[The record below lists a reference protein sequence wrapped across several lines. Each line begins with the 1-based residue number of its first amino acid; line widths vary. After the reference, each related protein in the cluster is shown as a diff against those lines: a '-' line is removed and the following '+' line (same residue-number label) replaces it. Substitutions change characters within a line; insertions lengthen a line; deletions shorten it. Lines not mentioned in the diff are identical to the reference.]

1 MSGRRPASFFRGG
14 ELRGL
19 VVFAVLAVVG
29 WVVVINTARPKAA
42 PEVPAAVAADPRPLE
57 PDTSLAFQGLIDR
70 TEMGPRDNAAYK
82 ELLDRAR
89 ATSPEKLAKD
99 ARRDVFY
106 THLWERPDL
115 YRGVPVHLEGTLRK
129 VLPHAKVSEA
139 FTPKGR
145 LTEAWF
151 FTPESQR
158 LPYVVMV
165 EDFPPGLPIG
175 ENLGEPVSVD
185 AYFLKLL
192 RYEAGDTPRAAPL
205 LVGRLRWKP
214 RDSGPGMPA
223 PGAGG
228 KNSWNVTIIVVVVAL
243 VVYIA
248 FRLLAQVRRVTTP
261 LRRPD
266 LRSLDRSTEEIAPEA
281 LADWL
286 ASVPDEEDED
296 KHPS

>member
-1 MSGRRPASFFRGG
+1 M
-14 ELRGL
+14 
-19 VVFAVLAVVG
+19 
-29 WVVVINTARPKAA
+29 
-42 PEVPAAVAADPRPLE
+42 
-57 PDTSLAFQGLIDR
+57 
-70 TEMGPRDNAAYK
+70 
-82 ELLDRAR
+82 
-89 ATSPEKLAKD
+89 
-99 ARRDVFY
+99 
-106 THLWERPDL
+106 
-115 YRGVPVHLEGTLRK
+115 PVHLEGTLRK
-129 VLPHAKVSEA
+129 VLPHAKVSEV

-145 LTEAWF
+145 LMEAWF

-175 ENLGEPVSVD
+175 ENLGEPVVVD

-192 RYEAGDTPRAAPL
+192 RYKAGDTDRAAPL

-228 KNSWNVTIIVVVVAL
+228 KNSWNLTIILVVVAL
-243 VVYIA
+243 VVYVA

-266 LRSLDRSTEEIAPEA
+266 LRSLDRPTEEIAPEA

-286 ASVPDEEDED
+286 AVGPRRGRRGNSPQLNVRSRGPRSVAPTAERGDEAPAKSVARARCTVGNLSYISYISNPADSTWPEICCDACPVGCCR
-296 KHPS
+296 PS